1 MAEVYCYKGQCLCRM
16 PRTVFY
22 SGAMD
27 NASFYEIKKSSVWL
41 WSGLAI
47 SILAHLLFLLLPAAA
62 PRVLP
67 QQGDSSIQLQ
77 LQPKPAIKAKPRPTP
92 EPTLIPTPPPVMTKA
107 PTRVPQKKDYS
118 VPARP
123 ASAVASKQLATK
135 EVVIDGLGDALT
147 TNKPRELITHYADIK
162 PKEDRQEDGANRAQQ
177 SVDTRALFAIWEPQ
191 IRRKVERIGQMN
203 FPKDENGR
211 SMFGTL
217 QFRLVLN
224 GDGNIA
230 ALTLEQT
237 SGNPALDEAALQIVR
252 RSATFGPVPPA
263 LLDRNN
269 QIMLLRY
276 YQFINE
282 RAAWG
287 RS

>member
-1 MAEVYCYKGQCLCRM
+1 M

-22 SGAMD
+22 PSAMNIAVSHD
-27 NASFYEIKKSSVWL
+27 SQRHSSWL
-41 WSGLAI
+41 WYGLAA
-47 SILAHLLFLLLPAAA
+47 SILVHLLFLLLPAAA
-62 PRVLP
+62 PKALP
-67 QQGDSSIQLQ
+67 KQSGSQEIQLQ
-77 LQPKPAIKAKPRPTP
+77 LQPKPAPAPKPTP
-92 EPTLIPTPPPVMTKA
+92 EPTPIPTPPPVMTK
-107 PTRVPQKKDYS
+107 VPPKVPVKKDYS

-123 ASAVASKQLATK
+123 ASQVATKAVPSK
-135 EVVIDGLGDALT
+135 EVVIDDLGEALAGKPSKQPAELIT
-147 TNKPRELITHYADIK
+147 RYADLKPRE
-162 PKEDRQEDGANRAQQ
+162 EDQQENGATRAQQ
-177 SVDTRALFAIWEPQ
+177 SVDTQALFNIWEPQ
-191 IRRKVERIGQMN
+191 IRKKVERIGQMN
-203 FPKDENGR
+203 FPKDEYGR

-230 ALTLEQT
+230 SLTLEQS
-237 SGNPALDEAALQIVR
+237 SGNPALDAAALQIVR
-252 RSATFGPVPPA
+252 RSATFGPVPVP
-263 LLDRNN
+263 LLDKRG

>member
-1 MAEVYCYKGQCLCRM
+1 M

-41 WSGLAI
+41 WSGLAL
-47 SILAHLLFLLLPAAA
+47 SILAHLSFLLLPAAA

-77 LQPKPAIKAKPRPTP
+77 LQPKPASKSKPTP
-92 EPTLIPTPPPVMTKA
+92 EPTPVPTPPPVMTKA
-107 PTRVPQKKDYS
+107 PTRVVQKKDYS

-123 ASAVASKQLATK
+123 ASEVASKQVATK
-135 EVVIDGLGDALT
+135 EVVIDGIGDALSS
-147 TNKPRELITHYADIK
+147 NKPRELITHYADIK

>member
-1 MAEVYCYKGQCLCRM
+1 M

-22 SGAMD
+22 PSAMNIAVSHD
-27 NASFYEIKKSSVWL
+27 SQRHSAWL
-41 WSGLAI
+41 WHGLAA
-47 SILAHLLFLLLPAAA
+47 SIFVHLLFLLLPAAA
-62 PRVLP
+62 PKVLP
-67 QQGDSSIQLQ
+67 KQAASQGLQLQ
-77 LQPKPAIKAKPRPTP
+77 LQPRPAPKRRP
-92 EPTLIPTPPPVMTKA
+92 EPTPVPKLPPVMTKA
-107 PTRVPQKKDYS
+107 PPKVPVKEDYF

-123 ASAVASKQLATK
+123 ASQAAAPVK
-135 EVVIDGLGDALT
+135 EVVIDDLGDALSGKPG
-147 TNKPRELITHYADIK
+147 NKPAELITRYADLK
-162 PKEDRQEDGANRAQQ
+162 PSIDEQQENGATRARQ
-177 SVDTRALFAIWEPQ
+177 SVDTQALFNIWEPQ

-203 FPKDENGR
+203 FPKDEYGR

-230 ALTLEQT
+230 SLTLEQS
-237 SGNPALDEAALQIVR
+237 SGNPALDAAALQIVR
-252 RSATFGPVPPA
+252 RSATFGPVPVP
-263 LLDRNN
+263 LLDKRG

-282 RAAWG
+282 RAVWG